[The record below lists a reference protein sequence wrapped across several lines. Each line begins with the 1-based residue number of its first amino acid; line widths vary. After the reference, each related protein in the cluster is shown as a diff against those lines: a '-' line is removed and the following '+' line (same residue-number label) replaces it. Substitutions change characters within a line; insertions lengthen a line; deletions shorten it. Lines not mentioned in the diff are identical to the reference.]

1 MADDIEKFFNKA
13 FKKIEKQVEF
23 ASVLAANAI
32 AADVKTGVERQLKAD
47 IDRPTPFTQKA
58 FKITRAN
65 KRTKTAT
72 VSIKPVQVKSIAERP
87 PMYHPPLPYP
97 MSLSEVDWEIMT
109 PELMEQYLQN
119 LENGD
124 APRRAYY
131 SLSSKEYEN
140 LSMDMAEIT
149 RWSKD
154 ILSIIKYYREY
165 DKPKKDIK
173 DE

>member
-1 MADDIEKFFNKA
+1 MKNLLLISLSLIMASCSLM
-13 FKKIEKQVEF
+13 QS
-23 ASVLAANAI
+23 SV
-32 AADVKTGVERQLKAD
+32 
-47 IDRPTPFTQKA
+47 
-58 FKITRAN
+58 
-65 KRTKTAT
+65 
-72 VSIKPVQVKSIAERP
+72 KPVQVKSIAERP

-109 PELMEQYLQN
+109 PELMKIYLQD

-165 DKPKKDIK
+165 DKQEEKTN
-173 DE
+173 E

>member
-1 MADDIEKFFNKA
+1 MKNLLLISLSIFMASCSMM
-13 FKKIEKQVEF
+13 QPV
-23 ASVLAANAI
+23 
-32 AADVKTGVERQLKAD
+32 
-47 IDRPTPFTQKA
+47 
-58 FKITRAN
+58 
-65 KRTKTAT
+65 
-72 VSIKPVQVKSIAERP
+72 KPVEVRKIAERP

-165 DKPKKDIK
+165 DKPKENEE

>member
-1 MADDIEKFFNKA
+1 MASCSMM
-13 FKKIEKQVEF
+13 Q
-23 ASVLAANAI
+23 SV
-32 AADVKTGVERQLKAD
+32 
-47 IDRPTPFTQKA
+47 
-58 FKITRAN
+58 
-65 KRTKTAT
+65 
-72 VSIKPVQVKSIAERP
+72 KPVEVRKIAERP

-165 DKPKKDIK
+165 DKPKEISN
-173 DE
+173 E

>member
-1 MADDIEKFFNKA
+1 MASCSMM
-13 FKKIEKQVEF
+13 Q
-23 ASVLAANAI
+23 SV
-32 AADVKTGVERQLKAD
+32 
-47 IDRPTPFTQKA
+47 
-58 FKITRAN
+58 
-65 KRTKTAT
+65 
-72 VSIKPVQVKSIAERP
+72 KPVEVRKIAERP

-165 DKPKKDIK
+165 DKPKGGPN
-173 DE
+173 E